1 MGLQIRATRQYA
13 ASYRETDKIVKSLQV
28 TSSVVGVNELK

>member
-13 ASYRETDKIVKSLQV
+13 ASYRETDKIVKSPQV
-28 TSSVVGVNELK
+28 TSSVVSVD